1 MRIVLNGKPCDVAG
15 ARLDAVLA
23 ELGYQGAKVA
33 TAVNGDFIAKRLRGE
48 TALNEGDALEVI
60 APMQGG

>member
-1 MRIVLNGKPCDVAG
+1 MRIVLNGKPFEVTAG
-15 ARLDAVLA
+15 RLDSVLE

-33 TAVNGDFIAKRLRGE
+33 TAVNGTFVARPARG
-48 TALNEGDALEVI
+48 TTHLNDGDALEVI

>member
-1 MRIVLNGKPCDVAG
+1 MEIVLNGESCDVTG
-15 ARLDAVLA
+15 DRLDSLLE

-33 TAVNGDFIAKRLRGE
+33 TALNGTFVPKHARAQ
-48 TALNEGDALEVI
+48 TAVHPGDRIEVI

>member
-15 ARLDAVLA
+15 GRLDAVLE

-33 TAVNGDFIAKRLRGE
+33 TAVNGDFVARRVRGD
-48 TALNEGDALEVI
+48 TALSDGDVLEVI